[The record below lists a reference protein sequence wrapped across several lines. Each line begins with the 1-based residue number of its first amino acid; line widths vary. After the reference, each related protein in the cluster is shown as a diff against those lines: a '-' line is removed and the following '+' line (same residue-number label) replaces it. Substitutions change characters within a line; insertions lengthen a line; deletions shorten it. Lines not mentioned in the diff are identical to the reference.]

1 MSGGKFNYSQR
12 HIINMASDIQEEIN
26 SNNTPFYD
34 EWRDDEIEENW
45 SGQRYS
51 DETIIEFKNGIEALR
66 RAYVYAQRIDW
77 LLSGDDGEEE
87 FHQRLKED
95 LENFK
100 IEEDEENF

>member
-26 SNNTPFYD
+26 SNNTPFYTGY
-34 EWRDDEIEENW
+34 RDDEIEENW

-51 DETIIEFKNGIEALR
+51 DETITEFKNGIEALR